1 MIAIETILFKANN
14 VYRGAPFDITVDIH
28 NKGALDVD
36 VVNLRIDGLSRAI
49 YTGVVDDRLRA
60 VDGGL
65 RGKDSSYLGEI
76 KDVTWNTIGIENN
89 LPIRKDMRQ
98 EVNIEYCY
106 SGSVEAFPEVCV
118 KPLAGS
124 GGIVE
129 GSCDTGRKTF
139 SDGNGGPIAVTSVEE
154 HTARGTSEGT
164 NRITFTMDVENVGSG
179 DIINSGKVNDCKP
192 TPREKI
198 DNTITIREA
207 KLGDQ
212 ILSCNDG
219 SKGEDGTIL
228 RMYNGKGLLRCT
240 LDSIPNDAHYSLP
253 LYIKL
258 DYAYVDNVKKSFTI
272 KEDIYFT

>member
-1 MIAIETILFKANN
+1 MYKRVILILIAVFLVTGASCSLPGRNNNDSDRDNPFQGKEGIAVSFWEGAPPDN

-118 KPLAGS
+118 KPL
-124 GGIVE
+124 
-129 GSCDTGRKTF
+129 
-139 SDGNGGPIAVTSVEE
+139 
-154 HTARGTSEGT
+154 
-164 NRITFTMDVENVGSG
+164 
-179 DIINSGKVNDCKP
+179 
-192 TPREKI
+192 
-198 DNTITIREA
+198 
-207 KLGDQ
+207 
-212 ILSCNDG
+212 
-219 SKGEDGTIL
+219 
-228 RMYNGKGLLRCT
+228 
-240 LDSIPNDAHYSLP
+240 
-253 LYIKL
+253 
-258 DYAYVDNVKKSFTI
+258 
-272 KEDIYFT
+272 